1 MKKEISAHL
10 LVLRKDN
17 QEVLLT
23 KRCDIP
29 IWVIPGGH
37 KEAEETLE
45 EACLREFKEETNCTG
60 VIDALV
66 ASYISE
72 DKEIEKHLFIGHA
85 TGGLPLP
92 TKESQEVTWFSVE
105 NLPPTLLLYERE
117 RIRTCLNFDGSP
129 KKKVYKIHYY
139 KEIRN
144 QLQCPLHFINLIF
157 NSLSYKIKVGLK
169 FWLI

>member
-72 DKEIEKHLFIGHA
+72 DKEIEKHLFIGHVIDG
-85 TGGLPLP
+85 TPSP
-92 TKESQEVTWFSVE
+92 TKESQEVVWFPVS
-105 NLPPTLLLYERE
+105 NLPSTLALYEKK
-117 RIRTCLNFDGSP
+117 RIQTCLDFNGSS
-129 KKKVYKIHYY
+129 KQEIYKIDYF
-139 KEIRN
+139 KELAN
-144 QLQCPLHFINLIF
+144 QLRFPLHLINLII
-157 NSLSYKIKVGLK
+157 NSLNA
-169 FWLI
+169 